1 MGKVFKN
8 ELLGYAGTYS
18 HSADLIMKA
27 FTNKD
32 NRDIPF
38 GFPVFMNEDG
48 SGVVGIGV
56 GSDPA
61 KFVGFAA
68 RVPSKTPPVYDD
80 PDGIGANNTGVYKKG
95 DVMDV
100 LVRGSMVVDAM
111 GTIAK
116 PGMPVY
122 LNKVYGKVT
131 AESSDN
137 TLTVPDIWF
146 GTVRDIGGRTEI
158 IVSKRHCG

>member
-8 ELLGYAGTYS
+8 ELLGSAGAIS
-18 HSADLIMKA
+18 HSADEIVISLA
-27 FTNKD
+27 NKD
-32 NRDIPF
+32 NRDLPF
-38 GFPVFMNEDG
+38 GFPVFLNEDG
-48 SGVVGIGV
+48 SGVVGI
-56 GSDPA
+56 STASNPA
-61 KFVGFAA
+61 KFVGFAV
-68 RVPSKTPPVYDD
+68 RVPDKTPPVYDD
-80 PDGIGANNTGVYKKG
+80 PDGIGANNNAVYKKG
-95 DVMDV
+95 DLVDI

-137 TLTVPDIWF
+137 TLTVPGLYF
-146 GTVRDIGGRTEI
+146 RTVRDIGGRTEI
-158 IVSKRHCG
+158 LVSERHAQ